1 MLDGKTNEDSSSI
14 GYAWKNRKPI
24 ILSTFLSSPDNYF
37 PGKTG
42 NKRSKERRLI
52 KIRCYPKED
61 SGVSLKMVTK

>member
-1 MLDGKTNEDSSSI
+1 MQRNFLHFVNKIMPEFDARI
-14 GYAWKNRKPI
+14 AV

-61 SGVSLKMVTK
+61 SGVSLDF